1 MVKELLFTLVVT
13 SLIVIFGFWIER
25 NRDQYRMLYKYRF
38 VIAGVIYFTLLFF
51 GWQGRNS

>member
-1 MVKELLFTLVVT
+1 MIKELLFTIIVT
-13 SLIVIFGFWIER
+13 CLIIILGFWIER
-25 NRDQYRMLYKYRF
+25 NRNRYQVLYKYRF